1 MEGFY
6 TFTRADGSPL
16 EVRIPFFPL
25 SAPETAEGR
34 QPR

>member
-6 TFTRADGSPL
+6 TFERPDGSPA

-25 SAPETAEGR
+25 AAPETAEGR
-34 QPR
+34 STR

>member
-6 TFTRADGSPL
+6 TFETADGSPL

-25 SAPETAEGR
+25 AAPATAN
-34 QPR
+34 